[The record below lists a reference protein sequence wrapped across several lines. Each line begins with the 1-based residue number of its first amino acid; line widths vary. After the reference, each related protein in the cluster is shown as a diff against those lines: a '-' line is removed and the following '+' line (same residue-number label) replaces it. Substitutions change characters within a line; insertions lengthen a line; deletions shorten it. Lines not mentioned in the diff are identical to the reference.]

1 MVPAQPADDR
11 RTAAAEIVA
20 RLRKK
25 GIGPSPLSLCSWRGA
40 GPNGLI
46 VGYPN
51 VAKEDAASAA
61 QRMLAAMR

>member
-1 MVPAQPADDR
+1 MHFVAR
-11 RTAAAEIVA
+11 LRGKTSAAEIVA
-20 RLRKK
+20 RLRAKS
-25 GIGPSPLSLCSWRGA
+25 IGPSALSLCSLRGG